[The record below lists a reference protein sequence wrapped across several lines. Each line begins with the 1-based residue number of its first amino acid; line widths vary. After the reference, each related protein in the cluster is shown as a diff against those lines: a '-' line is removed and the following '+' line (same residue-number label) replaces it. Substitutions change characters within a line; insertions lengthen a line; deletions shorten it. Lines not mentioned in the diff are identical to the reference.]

1 MEEQSEGQRSGWTF
15 EMVQE
20 RLVEAMLLW
29 RRMPD
34 RERGWLA
41 VKAYWP
47 EMRRHNHFGDYAD
60 VEASPRPL
68 PLSLE
73 DYARMEQA
81 SGWLAYVRGQ
91 DRPLIALAV
100 AWLAAGYQS
109 VHWLKLRRPL
119 GVTYG
124 ADGLRMRY
132 GRAITAIARRLDKE
146 RVGPRS
152 EERRVGKECV
162 STCRSRWSPYH

>member
-73 DYARMEQA
+73 DDARMGIGQTVCRER
-81 SGWLAYVRGQ
+81 GGPYVY
-91 DRPLIALAV
+91 DSVYAV
-100 AWLAAGYQS
+100 S
-109 VHWLKLRRPL
+109 
-119 GVTYG
+119 
-124 ADGLRMRY
+124 
-132 GRAITAIARRLDKE
+132 
-146 RVGPRS
+146 
-152 EERRVGKECV
+152 
-162 STCRSRWSPYH
+162 